1 MVVMIKTIKNY
12 YDAIFNKYDLCDR
25 SVTAW
30 GPPIDCETAE
40 KWTYY
45 EEAGLCFRYSE
56 LYPQSKFVR
65 CNDWQDPWKYY
76 ENCCP
81 AEEYDVQILV
91 YESKIVWFIRE
102 YKSEISLFTTVFIL
116 VILYF
121 LVKNIILKKI
131 K

>member
-1 MVVMIKTIKNY
+1 MIKTIKNY

-25 SVTAW
+25 WVTAW
-30 GPPIDCETAE
+30 APPIDCETAE
-40 KWTYY
+40 
-45 EEAGLCFRYSE
+45 E
-56 LYPQSKFVR
+56 
-65 CNDWQDPWKYY
+65 WKYY

-102 YKSEISLFTTVFIL
+102 YKSEISLFITVFIL
-116 VILYF
+116 VVLYF

-131 K
+131 KK